1 MLTCL
6 GFKHSAEGR
15 EQSIFVRFVR
25 FVRFPT
31 RLASLTPEKEVK
43 VPRNRHDGPAAIV
56 GKQRALF
63 GGVRAWHFL
72 GKCPL
77 WRTFSE
83 SHD

>member
-6 GFKHSAEGR
+6 GFKHSAER
-15 EQSIFVRFVR
+15 MEQSIFVEFVP
-25 FVRFPT
+25 FPT

-43 VPRNRHDGPAAIV
+43 IPRNRHDGPAAIV

-77 WRTFSE
+77 
-83 SHD
+83 